1 MAAVETRPDTA
12 ANGRSDGRA
21 HQIGR
26 SVPRIDALDKVTG
39 RAKYTADVHL
49 PGMCYGA
56 FVRSPYAH
64 ARIKSID
71 TSEAEKLPGVVAVV
85 TAASL
90 RQDMALV
97 VEEEMHATRMA
108 QRLLP
113 GVGEKVKYHG
123 QKVAAVAAVTREIAE
138 EACEKI
144 KVEYEVLPAVIDV
157 REAIKE
163 GAPLVHDE
171 TQPVEAP
178 EDFPFVDRR
187 PGGGAP
193 RLYNVAGQ
201 NHRAEGDVEAG
212 FREADR
218 IFIDTY
224 IIPRVH
230 QTYIEPQTTIA
241 DVAPDGSVTVWTST
255 QGHFAVRS
263 NLANSLRI
271 PLSKINVIGMTVGG
285 GFGAKFG
292 GIADTYC
299 VLLAQ
304 KARRPVKVV
313 YSREEE
319 FLDARPAPGAVIT
332 VKTGV
337 KKDGTITAR
346 QAWALWD
353 TGAGSGG
360 CYATNRVKGVY
371 KIDNFKVDAYD
382 VNTNKPA
389 PGAYRAPGAPQATL
403 AGEAQLN
410 KICMEMGWDPV
421 EFRLKNMREG
431 EQIGFKETLKAAA
444 DRANWWNRQKG
455 PHQGW
460 GVAVGEW
467 TNGAG
472 PASAVVSVHED
483 GKVHIFYGLMDL
495 TGTDTAM
502 AQIAAEV
509 LGVRYEDVSVS
520 RGDTNSAPFGTA
532 SGGSVITFSFG
543 NAVKRAAED
552 ARKRILELAAEHLE
566 AAVED
571 LELADGKVSV
581 RGNPEASVTLA
592 QLGQMA
598 LRSKGGPIVGHGS
611 FASEPSATT
620 ISAQIAKV
628 EVDPETGQLKLLELY
643 NSLDVGK
650 AINPMACE
658 GQMEGGVVQG
668 FAWGLMEQMRYAEDG
683 RNWNPGLLDYR
694 VPTALDFPDIDSAI
708 VEVPTKNGP
717 FGVKGIGEPP
727 IVPGIAALVSAVAD
741 ATGVWIHEVPLT
753 PERVRFALKARQ
765 VGVK

>member
-1 MAAVETRPDTA
+1 MTATETKTTTTNGRTDG
-12 ANGRSDGRA
+12 ANGV

-39 RAKYTADVHL
+39 RAQYTADLHL
-49 PGMCYGA
+49 PGTCYGA
-56 FVRSPYAH
+56 FLRSPHAH
-64 ARIKSID
+64 ARVVSID
-71 TSEAEKLPGVVAVV
+71 TSEAERMPGVVAVIS
-85 TAASL
+85 AASIARDL
-90 RQDMALV
+90 AIV
-97 VEEEMHATRMA
+97 VEEEMHAAR
-108 QRLLP
+108 RVLSLFP
-113 GVGEKVKYHG
+113 NVGGKVTYHG
-123 QKVAAVAAVTREIAE
+123 QKIAAVAAATKELAE
-138 EACEKI
+138 EACERI
-144 KVEYEVLPAVIDV
+144 KVEYEVLPPVIDV
-157 REAIKE
+157 REAVKE

-171 TQPVEAP
+171 TKPVDGLDHGPFAAP
-178 EDFPFVDRR
+178 TLF
-187 PGGGAP
+187 
-193 RLYNVAGQ
+193 NIAGQ
-201 NHRAEGDVEAG
+201 NHRNEGDVDAG

-218 IFIDTY
+218 IFEDTY
-224 IIPRVH
+224 VIPRAH
-230 QTYIEPQTTIA
+230 QTYIEPQSTVA
-241 DVAPDGSVTVWTST
+241 DVARDGSVTVWTST

-271 PLSKINVIGMTVGG
+271 PLSKINVIGMTIGG

-292 GIADTYC
+292 GIVDTYC

-304 KARRPVKVV
+304 KARRPVKII
-313 YSREEE
+313 YTREEE
-319 FLDARPAPGAVIT
+319 FLDAKPAPGAVIT

-337 KKDGTITAR
+337 KEDGTITAR

-353 TGAGSGG
+353 TGVGSGG

-371 KIDNFKVDAYD
+371 KIEHFKVDAYD
-382 VNTNKPA
+382 VHTNKPA
-389 PGAYRAPGAPQATL
+389 PGAYRAPGAPQATF
-403 AGEAQLN
+403 AGETQLN
-410 KICMEMGWDPV
+410 RICAAMGWDPV

-431 EQIGFKETLKAAA
+431 DQIAFKETLQAVA
-444 DRANWWNRQKG
+444 DRAGWAKRQSKTG
-455 PHQGW
+455 PNEGW

-483 GKVHIFYGLMDL
+483 GKVHVFYGLMDL

-509 LGVRYEDVSVS
+509 LGVRYEDVTVS

-532 SGGSVITFSFG
+532 SGGSVVTFSFG

-552 ARKRILELAAEHLE
+552 AKKRLLELAADHLE
-566 AAVED
+566 VAVED
-571 LELADGKVSV
+571 LELANGRVSV
-581 RGNPEASVTLA
+581 KGNDESLVTVA

-620 ISAQIAKV
+620 TAAQIVKV
-628 EVDPETGQLKLLELY
+628 SFDPDTGQVRLRKLY
-643 NSLDVGK
+643 GSLDVGK
-650 AINPMACE
+650 ALNPMACE
-658 GQMEGGVVQG
+658 GQMEGGLVQG

-694 VPTALDFPDIDSAI
+694 VPTTLDFPDIESVM
-708 VEVPTKNGP
+708 VEMPTKNGP

-727 IVPGIAALVSAVAD
+727 IAPGVACLVSAVAD
-741 ATGVWIHEVPLT
+741 ATGVWINEVPLT
-753 PERVRFALKARQ
+753 PERVLHAIKAN
-765 VGVK
+765 GKK